1 MNPMAIE
8 IAQSSVPC
16 CKCGRAYKGRR
27 GFFPVS
33 YAVLYKGIGYIPV
46 CKECIDKMYNDYL
59 IECGNSKD
67 ACRQV
72 CRKLDLYWNEDIF
85 AAADKR
91 SSARTMMS
99 GYLTKI
105 NTVSHG
111 GKCYDDTLREEDLI
125 WRFVPD
131 EPALSEPVAAEPEK
145 DAGAEDSH
153 STEEP
158 EEEVVVPESVLA
170 FWGRG
175 FRPNMYEDLEQR
187 RKYWMKK
194 FSSQG
199 VELDVGT
206 EALLRQIC
214 IMEIT
219 INQDRAAGR
228 SIDKNVNALNNLLG
242 SASLKPAQKKDDT
255 NADSA
260 LASTPLGVWLYRYEQ
275 KRPLP
280 EVDEDMKDVNGI
292 RKYVFTW
299 MGHLCKMLGLK
310 NGYAK
315 LYEDEIARLRVER
328 PEYDGDD
335 DEAFMSRLFDE
346 DSEDEEDESEDE
358 S

>member
-1 MNPMAIE
+1 
-8 IAQSSVPC
+8 
-16 CKCGRAYKGRR
+16 
-27 GFFPVS
+27 
-33 YAVLYKGIGYIPV
+33 
-46 CKECIDKMYNDYL
+46 
-59 IECGNSKD
+59 
-67 ACRQV
+67 
-72 CRKLDLYWNEDIF
+72 
-85 AAADKR
+85 
-91 SSARTMMS
+91 MS

-105 NTVSHG
+105 NTVVHG
-111 GKCYDDTLREEDLI
+111 GKCYDDTLREEGTFWKL
-125 WRFVPD
+125 VPD
-131 EPALSEPVAAEPEK
+131 EPEPLAQPVPELEQAAAQEAP
-145 DAGAEDSH
+145 
-153 STEEP
+153 EP
-158 EEEVVVPESVLA
+158 EEEVAVPESVLA
-170 FWGRG
+170 FWGHG

-194 FSSQG
+194 FTAQG

-242 SASLKPAQKKDDT
+242 SASLKPAQKKEDA
-255 NADSA
+255 NADGA

-310 NGYAK
+310 NGYSE
-315 LYEDEIARLRVER
+315 LYEQEIARLRVDR

-335 DEAFMSRLFDE
+335 DEAFMSHIFE
-346 DSEDEEDESEDE
+346 EEDEPDEAEDSIEDE